1 MSQSI
6 KFEPR
11 QTSAFP
17 TPIKATSKNSPFD
30 LRIVTS
36 AEQRRAIFELRRRAY
51 EKLLEASPCDG
62 EAEFRDVFDDMA
74 TTLQIGAYDDGRLVG
89 AMRLCFSRIW
99 DGLETLPCASHY
111 PELQNVKRAARGALM
126 EVSRFS
132 IDTEISNTS
141 YRTTLYASLVRT
153 SLIAAEAGDVSTFL
167 IATRPDWV
175 RFYKYMLGFEL
186 IGEPAMYPPGDMKIA
201 LLGGSLDQARKRQRM
216 QNAFFQIDPRE
227 IASMRQ
233 ALSPILTRV
242 KAA

>member
-11 QTSAFP
+11 QTSALP
-17 TPIKATSKNSPFD
+17 SPAAASKRSPFD

-36 AEQRRAIFELRRRAY
+36 DVERAGIFALRWRAY
-51 EKLLEASPCDG
+51 EKLLESSPSG
-62 EAEFRDVFDDMA
+62 STREFRDAFDDIA
-74 TTLQIGAYDDGRLVG
+74 TTVQIGAYDEGRLVG
-89 AMRLCFSRIW
+89 AMRLCFNRRW
-99 DGLETLPCASHY
+99 DGLETLPCANYY
-111 PELQNVKRAARGALM
+111 PELKAVKRTARGHLM

-132 IDTEISNTS
+132 IDTDISNTS

-153 SLIAAEAGDVSTFL
+153 SLIAAEAAGVSTFL

-186 IGEPAMYPPGDMKIA
+186 IGEPALYPPGDIKIA

-216 QNAFFQIDPRE
+216 QNAFFKIDARE

-233 ALSPILTRV
+233 ALAPLLTSV
-242 KAA
+242 EAA

>member
-11 QTSAFP
+11 QTSAVP
-17 TPIKATSKNSPFD
+17 SLTPELKKSSPFD
-30 LRIVTS
+30 LRIVTDGES
-36 AEQRRAIFELRRRAY
+36 RGQIYTLRRRAY
-51 EKLLEASPCDG
+51 EKLLDASPCAGDS
-62 EAEFRDVFDDMA
+62 EFRDGFDDLA
-74 TTLQIGAYDDGRLVG
+74 TTLQIGAYDEDRLVG
-89 AMRLCFSRIW
+89 AMRLCFSRLW
-99 DGLETLPCASHY
+99 DGLETVPCANYY
-111 PELQNVKRAARGALM
+111 PELKSVKRAARGSLM

-132 IDTEISNTS
+132 IDTDISNTS

-153 SLIAAEAGDVSTFL
+153 SLIAAEAADVSTFL
-167 IATRPDWV
+167 IATRPEWV

-186 IGEPAMYPPGDMKIA
+186 IGEPALYPPGDLRIA

-216 QNAFFQIDPRE
+216 QNAFFKIDARE

-233 ALSPILTRV
+233 KLAPIMTRV

>member
-11 QTSAFP
+11 QTSALP
-17 TPIKATSKNSPFD
+17 TLTPSLKAPPFD
-30 LRIVTS
+30 LRIVTG
-36 AEQRRAIFELRRRAY
+36 ADQRREIFALRRRAY
-51 EKLLEASPCDG
+51 EKLLEASPS
-62 EAEFRDVFDDMA
+62 ASASEFRDEFDDLA

-89 AMRLCFSRIW
+89 AMRLCFSRSW
-99 DGLETLPCASHY
+99 DGLQSLPCASYY
-111 PELQNVKRAARGALM
+111 PELQAVKRAARGHLM

-132 IDTEISNTS
+132 IDTDISNTS

-153 SLIAAEAGDVSTFL
+153 SLIAAEAAGVSIFL

-186 IGEPAMYPPGDMKIA
+186 IGEPALYPPGDIKIA

-216 QNAFFQIDPRE
+216 QNAFFKIDPRE

-233 ALSPILTRV
+233 ALAPIMTRV
-242 KAA
+242 EAA

>member
-11 QTSAFP
+11 QTSAIP
-17 TPIKATSKNSPFD
+17 TLKSNNAKNTPFE
-30 LRIVTS
+30 LRIV
-36 AEQRRAIFELRRRAY
+36 AGEEQRREIYRLRRRAY

-62 EAEFRDVFDDMA
+62 ESEFRDAFDDLP

-89 AMRLCFSRIW
+89 AMRLCFSRLW
-99 DGLETLPCASHY
+99 DGLETLPCASYY
-111 PELQNVKRAARGALM
+111 PELKNLKRSARGALM

-132 IDTEISNTS
+132 IDTGITNTS

-153 SLIAAEAGDVSTFL
+153 SLIAAEAADVSTFL

-186 IGEPAMYPPGDMKIA
+186 IGEPAFYPPGDMKIA

-216 QNAFFQIDPRE
+216 QNAFFQIDVRE

-233 ALSPILTRV
+233 ALAPVMTRV
-242 KAA
+242 EAA